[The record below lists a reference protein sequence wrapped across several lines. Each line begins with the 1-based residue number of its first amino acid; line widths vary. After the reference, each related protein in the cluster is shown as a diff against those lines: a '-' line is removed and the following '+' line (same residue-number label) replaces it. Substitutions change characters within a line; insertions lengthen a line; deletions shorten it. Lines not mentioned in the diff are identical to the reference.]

1 MFAAAVDVV
10 VIIFNIALNY
20 CLFFSSFLS
29 ISIPFVGGRRR
40 RCCVFCDELSVRVHN
55 SWHRKKNVW
64 THQNLPGIRSK
75 KNILDMSIRI
85 QERNG
90 IEWKEHKMKRVD
102 YKRHAILFS
111 IWFDCSTIIYTFSSC
126 RFNFILIVLAIKKVL
141 MKPFLSARV

>member
-55 SWHRKKNVW
+55 SWHRKK
-64 THQNLPGIRSK
+64 TYEHTKICLE
-75 KNILDMSIRI
+75 LDQKRI
-85 QERNG
+85 
-90 IEWKEHKMKRVD
+90 
-102 YKRHAILFS
+102 Y
-111 IWFDCSTIIYTFSSC
+111 
-126 RFNFILIVLAIKKVL
+126 
-141 MKPFLSARV
+141 